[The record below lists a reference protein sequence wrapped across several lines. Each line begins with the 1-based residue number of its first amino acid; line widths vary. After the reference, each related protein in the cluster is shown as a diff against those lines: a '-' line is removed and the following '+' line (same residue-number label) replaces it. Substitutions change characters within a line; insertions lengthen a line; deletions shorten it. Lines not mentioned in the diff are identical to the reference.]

1 MDSLEKYARFKY
13 GVTMSLKEE
22 VIDFIINEFGDY
34 NPTFQDILE
43 ELGMSKE
50 DLSEQ
55 EILLIQNKV
64 G

>member
-1 MDSLEKYARFKY
+1 
-13 GVTMSLKEE
+13 MSLKEE

-55 EILLIQNKV
+55 EILLIQSKV
-64 G
+64 GE

>member
-1 MDSLEKYARFKY
+1 
-13 GVTMSLKEE
+13 MSLKEE

>member
-1 MDSLEKYARFKY
+1 
-13 GVTMSLKEE
+13 MSLKEE

-55 EILLIQNKV
+55 EILLILSKV
-64 G
+64 GE